1 MQGNLTFHVAG
12 SDLRYNTVQTLVY
25 RCRQSMGSLAFSYVS
40 STTGIFQIS
49 GFPTLLTF
57 DVIKYLLLCVCI
69 SEAKFQM
76 KNTYISFLCVRG
88 ATFYSVETV
97 LIEST
102 RLTLYHNVLPGSNLH
117 FEKYCCSYCLDLAGG
132 LCLCHSNK
140 GNNSGF
146 HQLPAYFES
155 GSGLSILQNNCFLS
169 SQLYDICVII
179 PILKVKL

>member
-1 MQGNLTFHVAG
+1 M
-12 SDLRYNTVQTLVY
+12 
-25 RCRQSMGSLAFSYVS
+25 
-40 STTGIFQIS
+40 
-49 GFPTLLTF
+49 
-57 DVIKYLLLCVCI
+57 
-69 SEAKFQM
+69 
-76 KNTYISFLCVRG
+76 RG

-102 RLTLYHNVLPGSNLH
+102 RLTLYHKVLPGSNLH